1 MLHTSITIAGGFL
14 HIIFLVS
21 FQKYIY
27 FFRQRWTFSTLL
39 VCYCI
44 AFVLTSRFYY
54 FLPLGPRYSG
64 KGKSYGPAPFVGPP
78 SEQTGLPDQGWGF
91 PPHSMSHRNSMPFR
105 PPPLEGPIPVSS
117 RGMFSFCTELSL
129 LFEVAKVISDQF
141 VILLCIFF
149 LFSCVC

>member
-1 MLHTSITIAGGFL
+1 MLHMSITIAGGFL

-21 FQKYIY
+21 FRKYIY
-27 FFRQRWTFSTLL
+27 FFRQRWTFLMLL

-44 AFVLTSRFYY
+44 VSVLTSRFYY
-54 FLPLGPRYSG
+54 FLPLGPQYSG

-78 SEQTGLPDQGWGF
+78 SEQTRLPDQGWGF
-91 PPHSMSHRNSMPFR
+91 PPRSMSHRNSMPFR
-105 PPPLEGPIPVSS
+105 PQPLEGPIPVSS
-117 RGMFSFCTELSL
+117 RGIFSFCTELSL